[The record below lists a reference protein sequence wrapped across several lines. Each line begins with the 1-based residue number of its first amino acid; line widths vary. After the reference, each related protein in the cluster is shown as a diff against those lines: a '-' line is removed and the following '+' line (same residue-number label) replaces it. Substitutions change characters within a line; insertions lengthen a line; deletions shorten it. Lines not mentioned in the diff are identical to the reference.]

1 MYFICEWMDVAA
13 NIWSMPRHVSAR
25 KAKPRLQPKP
35 TWHQKKMRKTG
46 ITLAVLFVIGFA
58 TVFYFIAQWQNLP
71 TR

>member
-1 MYFICEWMDVAA
+1 
-13 NIWSMPRHVSAR
+13 
-25 KAKPRLQPKP
+25 
-35 TWHQKKMRKTG
+35 MRKTG